1 MLFTQCHIT
10 PMATFCRE
18 RVLPVFGEVRC
29 QAGERVNSD
38 HVIAF
43 ADRASGFRLLN
54 LDELLGTSITDGGKV
69 LVKRVGETVEKG
81 EIIARTRVL
90 FGKACVSPVRGTIL
104 DARLNKVLIE
114 VASERVELRA
124 FFPGQ
129 VIDLIPG
136 RGAEIE
142 VTGALIQGVWGSGA
156 EQRGRL
162 ELVVPDGETPLTAD
176 RIVEAHMGTILIG
189 GRTLDAGAVA
199 QAVRNQVRGVIVGSI
214 TSSLLSIVRSS
225 PLSLIVTEGFGSA
238 AMNPGT
244 FALLRS
250 YASRD
255 ACFSPAVKTRWD
267 VRRPEVVIP
276 LRMASQPASSGQRAS
291 LSIGTQVRALRAPY
305 ENHLGQVVSLPP
317 SPRRLASGIQAR
329 GAEVV
334 LESVGRAFIPFE
346 NLEIVL

>member
-1 MLFTQCHIT
+1 
-10 PMATFCRE
+10 
-18 RVLPVFGEVRC
+18 VRC
-29 QAGERVNSD
+29 QAGERVSSD
-38 HVIAF
+38 YVIAF

-54 LDELLGTSITDGGKV
+54 LDELLGTSITDAGKV
-69 LVKRVGETVEKG
+69 LVKRVGETVDEG
-81 EIIARTRVL
+81 EVIARMGML
-90 FGKACVSPVRGTIL
+90 FAKECVSPVRGTIL

-124 FFPGQ
+124 FYPGQ

-136 RGAEIE
+136 RGAAIE
-142 VTGALIQGVWGSGA
+142 VTGALIQGAWGFGV
-156 EQRGRL
+156 ERRGRL

-176 RIVEAHMGTILIG
+176 RIAETHMGTVLIG
-189 GRTLDAGAVA
+189 GHTLDAGAVA
-199 QAVRNQVRGVIVGSI
+199 QAVRNQVRGIIVGSI
-214 TSSLLSIVRSS
+214 TSSLLPVVRSS
-225 PLSLIVTEGFGSA
+225 SLSLIVTEGFGSA

-250 YASRD
+250 YAGRD
-255 ACFSPAVKTRWD
+255 ACLSPVVKTRWD
-267 VRRPEVVIP
+267 VRKPEVVIP
-276 LRMASQPASSGQRAS
+276 LRMTSQPASAEQGVS

-305 ENHLGQVVSLPP
+305 ESLLGQVVSLPR

-334 LESVGRAFIPFE
+334 LESVGRAFVPFE